1 MEHSK
6 TDRFVSPLWVTIWEN
21 GIEGGPECL
30 YEYAAEYEPCIRR
43 ALREFLFQNFQ
54 SDDLM
59 PRLSLPDEPEME
71 AALRAKVHTARLS
84 TCTSEDRLYAAVEL
98 ELSSSLTPEEQT
110 SFEEALER
118 QYNGVFGEEVELL
131 KIFTEQGV
139 ELCARLCHDG
149 LEFFYQE
156 AAEFRQAGPESP
168 SQQTGQI
175 MS

>member
-1 MEHSK
+1 
-6 TDRFVSPLWVTIWEN
+6 
-21 GIEGGPECL
+21 
-30 YEYAAEYEPCIRR
+30 
-43 ALREFLFQNFQ
+43 
-54 SDDLM
+54 M

-156 AAEFRQAGPESP
+156 EAEFRQAGPEAP